1 MTLLERFGLLAA
13 QSHHRIYA
21 CCTPRGNA
29 RRSPPAHRQEQ
40 RHRRHR
46 PRIVRLHSIKQ
57 RAEDTARGIR
67 EQQSNRKAG
76 HTLQFLADLSL
87 YLYRTAARLNCIPL
101 RVRFDT
107 MAFDEGS
114 SEALETEKSSRNIL
128 RFVWILFVGIVL
140 LLAVALMY
148 VDFR

>member
-1 MTLLERFGLLAA
+1 
-13 QSHHRIYA
+13 
-21 CCTPRGNA
+21 
-29 RRSPPAHRQEQ
+29 
-40 RHRRHR
+40 
-46 PRIVRLHSIKQ
+46 
-57 RAEDTARGIR
+57 
-67 EQQSNRKAG
+67 
-76 HTLQFLADLSL
+76 
-87 YLYRTAARLNCIPL
+87 
-101 RVRFDT
+101 